1 MPTLATYALPF
12 PPSFNH
18 AWRSVARGRVLLSK
32 AARQYR
38 VAVSNALPSGRVVPL
53 ACRLSVSVT
62 LVPPV
67 KQRGEWDV
75 DNRLKALF
83 DALTHA
89 RVWLDDKQIDQI
101 LAERQDANPA
111 VPGGYA
117 LVAISH
123 ITPTMS

>member
-1 MPTLATYALPF
+1 MPDTLEYVVPF

-18 AWRSVARGRVLLSK
+18 AWRSVGRGRVLLSK
-32 AARQYR
+32 AARAYR
-38 VAVSNALPSGRVVPL
+38 IAVNNALPSGPVSPL
-53 ACRLSVSVT
+53 GYRLRVSVL

-89 RVWLDDKQIDQI
+89 RVWKDDKQIDEI
-101 LAERQDANPA
+101 VARREDANPA
-111 VPGGYA
+111 APGGYA
-117 LVAISH
+117 RIVISA
-123 ITPTMS
+123 MLDE